1 MVAETH
7 VYMKASGTMQRGA
20 HLTLDG
26 ARTLSAHRIKLVREK
41 KIKIILRRYISKDL
55 SRKYYDV
62 MQDLVEA
69 THIAV
74 TKAV

>member
-20 HLTLDG
+20 HFTLDG

-41 KIKIILRRYISKDL
+41 R
-55 SRKYYDV
+55 
-62 MQDLVEA
+62 
-69 THIAV
+69 
-74 TKAV
+74 